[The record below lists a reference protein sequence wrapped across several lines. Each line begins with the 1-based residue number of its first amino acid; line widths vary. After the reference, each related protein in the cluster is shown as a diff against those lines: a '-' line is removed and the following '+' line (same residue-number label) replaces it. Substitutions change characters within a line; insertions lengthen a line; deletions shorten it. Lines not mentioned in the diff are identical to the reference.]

1 MSGYADPQR
10 KGMAGSG
17 AASSATGNAISGE
30 LDGARSVESL
40 VATSRLLNARPAVVA
55 LRAMAGTLTRQP
67 REVDSTPVP
76 RTAVAP
82 VQLMNAQPPDEEGW
96 GPFQSADDQQAA
108 EDEWGP
114 FQGAGDQ
121 QVAEDEWGPFQGA
134 GDQQAA
140 EDEWG
145 PFQGAGDQQVAEDEW
160 GPFQGGG
167 VAAVAAPPAPNP
179 HAGHGLEVGIGAH
192 TAANGPMYTTSLFN
206 CIALLAYDPQTPL
219 ACLYHWNTGGGA
231 FEMDDGQ
238 EDEDGE
244 MQYGLVPSERGIAA
258 AKAIVDGG
266 APGATAYHAVFGRS
280 WGDAELAPRRA
291 AFEAALAHAFPG
303 ITIFAT
309 PHGSARWVAP
319 NLIGY

>member
-10 KGMAGSG
+10 RGTAGSG
-17 AASSATGNAISGE
+17 AGPSAAGNAIAGQ

-67 REVDSTPVP
+67 RDVDSMPAAT
-76 RTAVAP
+76 TAVAP
-82 VQLMNAQPPDEEGW
+82 AQLMNAQPPDEE
-96 GPFQSADDQQAA
+96 
-108 EDEWGP
+108 EWGP

-121 QVAEDEWGPFQGA
+121 QV
-134 GDQQAA
+134 A

-192 TAANGPMYTTSLFN
+192 LAANGPMYTTSLFN

-280 WGDAELAPRRA
+280 WGDAELAPRRP

-303 ITIFAT
+303 ITTFAT
-309 PHGSARWVAP
+309 PHGSARWASP

>member
-17 AASSATGNAISGE
+17 AASSATGNLIAGE
-30 LDGARSVESL
+30 LDSARSVESL

-67 REVDSTPVP
+67 REVDSMAVP

-82 VQLMNAQPPDEEGW
+82 VQLMNAQPPDEEEW
-96 GPFQSADDQQAA
+96 GPFQSADDQQVA

-134 GDQQAA
+134 GDQQI
-140 EDEWG
+140 
-145 PFQGAGDQQVAEDEW
+145 AEDEW

-167 VAAVAAPPAPNP
+167 VAAVAAPPVPNL

-192 TAANGPMYTTSLFN
+192 LAANGPMYTTSLFN

-244 MQYGLVPSERGIAA
+244 MQYGLVPSEPGIAA

-291 AFEAALAHAFPG
+291 AFEAALTHAFPG

-319 NLIGY
+319 NLTGY